1 MRSSWA
7 PTAPPRF
14 RDARTQG
21 ALGSTTV
28 NPDEAMAIDV
38 SVVIP
43 VRNGD
48 ATIAEQLDA
57 LSRQDF
63 PGSWEVVVADN
74 GSTDRTRAVV
84 EGFFGRVPGLRVVE
98 ANDGAGINIARNAGV
113 RAARGRFVLLCDAD
127 DVVAPGWV
135 AALARALETD
145 ELAGGPVDE
154 RSLNAP
160 GVAEFNE
167 RKERNG
173 SPVCGRFLPYAT
185 GCNLGF
191 RREAWDLIGGFDDA
205 WRRGATEIEFC
216 WRAQLAGLRLGWAPD
231 AVVRYRHAPSIKSE
245 FRRRYVA
252 ARALPRLFSQFARHG
267 MPRRALKPAVLAWFW
282 IVYRS
287 PWAAV
292 SSRWR
297 MKWLQVAAWR
307 AGLLAGSVRYRV
319 LYI

>member
-1 MRSSWA
+1 MHQDG
-7 PTAPPRF
+7 TA
-14 RDARTQG
+14 D
-21 ALGSTTV
+21 V
-28 NPDEAMAIDV
+28 DV

-43 VRNGD
+43 VRNGE

-63 PGSWEVVVADN
+63 RGSWEVVVADN

-84 EGFFGRVPGLRVVE
+84 EGFNGRVPGLRIVE
-98 ANDGAGINIARNAGV
+98 ANEGSGINIARNAGV

-127 DVVAPGWV
+127 DMVAPGWV
-135 AALARALETD
+135 AALAGALVSY

-154 RSLNAP
+154 RSLNAAD
-160 GVAEFNE
+160 VAEFNA
-167 RKERNG
+167 RKERTG

-191 RREAWDLIGGFDDA
+191 RRDAWERIGGFDDA

-216 WRAQLAGLRLGWAPD
+216 WRAQLAGLRLGWAPE
-231 AVVRYRHAPSIKSE
+231 ALVRYRHAPSIRSE
-245 FRRRYVA
+245 VRRRYVA

-267 MPRRALKPAVLAWFW
+267 MPRRALKPAVLAWLW

-307 AGLLAGSVRYRV
+307 AGLVAGSVRYRV